1 MKLQLDPDPGTTH
14 RGFLGYLC
22 NDGLSFSLL
31 RVVVVIVAT
40 LSSSVPAQ
48 EFDEKF
54 EHWPLDLKIN
64 GKIIMGSDLRD
75 MSVLEAALPSDR
87 DQKVTLLLDDADPA
101 SAVTPLTAFFAK
113 HPYALTVRRLGPDD
127 PNHVD
132 DLLKNCDIFCL
143 PLSQGMTDQ
152 FRDRLIA
159 SLDAFHAHIAA
170 GKTIIATGWA
180 TELLSAFY
188 RETSNESVRVLNGL
202 NLVPD
207 CVLETRFEDSV
218 AGRGGLLSVLALH
231 PGAVGI
237 GIEKNTALVLD
248 GRKMRV
254 LGQGKATFLLMANER
269 QPLRVRRI
277 SSRRPGRRSSGAG
290 LIDLTQWRRD
300 AIDRTLEPF
309 PPSEPRTPFVGNG
322 TLVIAGGG
330 GLPRGL
336 MARFVELAGG
346 PERARLVYVP
356 CSENDVVSA
365 QQGTVQS
372 WKRMGVRN
380 ATFIH
385 TKDRNRANSDEK
397 ILAPLR
403 EATGIWFGGGRQ
415 WNFADSYYGTE
426 AHRLMKDALNRG
438 GVVGG
443 SSAGASIQARYL
455 ARATPIGNLRIMAP
469 GYERGGL
476 GFISGVAIDQHF
488 SQRNRQKDM
497 SGLVNRYPQLLG
509 IGIDEGTALIVQ
521 KSIAQVVGR
530 GQVYFY
536 DRRQPLFPD
545 RPDYVSLSAGS
556 SFDLALRKEVIEH
569 STAEAFK
576 EEIDP

>member
-170 GKTIIATGWA
+170 GKTIIATGGA

-277 SSRRPGRRSSGAG
+277 SRRRPGRRSSGAG

-403 EATGIWFGGGRQ
+403 EATGIWL
-415 WNFADSYYGTE
+415 AVVDSGIS
-426 AHRLMKDALNRG
+426 R
-438 GVVGG
+438 
-443 SSAGASIQARYL
+443 I
-455 ARATPIGNLRIMAP
+455 PITAP
-469 GYERGGL
+469 KPTD
-476 GFISGVAIDQHF
+476 S
-488 SQRNRQKDM
+488 
-497 SGLVNRYPQLLG
+497 
-509 IGIDEGTALIVQ
+509 
-521 KSIAQVVGR
+521 
-530 GQVYFY
+530 
-536 DRRQPLFPD
+536 
-545 RPDYVSLSAGS
+545 
-556 SFDLALRKEVIEH
+556 
-569 STAEAFK
+569 
-576 EEIDP
+576 